1 MTKEEFM
8 KQVLGAQFTENEMRK
23 GLLDPDMVMRKAK
36 DKYGAQYSEN
46 EMKGLMDM
54 PLKQTQA
61 ETSDTPWREETD
73 NLVKTQFESQFGY
86 PIYENEFG
94 TKMSEKSTTIPFGGQ
109 FLNFRT
115 IIDGKKL
122 DDRGVMNMFLN
133 GQLEPT
139 SVHKTLEEAIESA
152 KIRSEGIK
160 HMLPKG
166 TYARDN
172 EGDMYTGENTP
183 SKNLGIGDQAS
194 TNNKYYDDI
203 LDIYLPMNYQRMG
216 GTGDERFRQGT
227 DGFGF
232 DDYGHGAD
240 RNYFNNIMMN
250 TRYNPLNFS

>member
-1 MTKEEFM
+1 MKGLLANMWDNKESVVGGVFDIVTNKEEANIMTKEEFM
-8 KQVLGAQFTENEMRK
+8 KQIFGAQFTENEMQR
-23 GLLDPDMVMRKAK
+23 GLLDPNMVMSKAK
-36 DKYGAQYSEN
+36 DKFGAQYSEN
-46 EMKGLMDM
+46 EMKSLMDM
-54 PLKQTQA
+54 PTKQTQT

-73 NLVKTQFESQFGY
+73 NLVKTQYESQYGY

-115 IIDGKKL
+115 IIDGQKL
-122 DDRGVMNMFLN
+122 SDRAVMNLFLN

-160 HMLPKG
+160 HMLPVG

-183 SKNLGIGDQAS
+183 TKNFSNLG
-194 TNNKYYDDI
+194 
-203 LDIYLPMNYQRMG
+203 
-216 GTGDERFRQGT
+216 
-227 DGFGF
+227 
-232 DDYGHGAD
+232 
-240 RNYFNNIMMN
+240 FN
-250 TRYNPLNFS
+250 